1 MVQLDD
7 IGVDFTTITDFDLF
21 IRIFP
26 AYAKDDMSILFG
38 NIDLSDMEGY
48 MDKRDNRKFLYS
60 PQNDLQIDEHTYLT
74 IAQWIRKI
82 NILKRVNKQPG
93 NDKAKEYLIEKNR
106 RKQKRL
112 ARKKW
117 ESELEKLVIALVNQK
132 DFKYNYEEIMDLS
145 IYKFYQSFKQIQT
158 NINFENT
165 MRGVYAGT
173 LDTKKLTDKSCL
185 SWIPTK

>member
-1 MVQLDD
+1 MISPRLQILNYLYEFSRY
-7 IGVDFTTITDFDLF
+7 IPKRIYPFYLAILIYRDLE
-21 IRIFP
+21 
-26 AYAKDDMSILFG
+26 AYI
-38 NIDLSDMEGY
+38 
-48 MDKRDNRKFLYS
+48 DKRDNRKFLYS
-60 PQNDLQIDEHTYLT
+60 PKNDLQIDEHTYLT
-74 IAQWIRKI
+74 MAQWIRKI
-82 NILKRVNKQPG
+82 NILKRVSKQPG

-117 ESELEKLVIALVNQK
+117 ESELEKLVVALVNQG

-165 MRGVYAGT
+165 MRGVYAELWT
-173 LDTKKLTDKSCL
+173 PKS
-185 SWIPTK
+185 

>member
-7 IGVDFTTITDFDLF
+7 IGIDFTTITDFELF

-26 AYAKDDMSILFG
+26 LYTKEDISILFG
-38 NIDLSDMEGY
+38 DIDLSDLEAY
-48 MDKRDNRKFLYS
+48 IDKRDNRKFLYS
-60 PQNDLQIDEHTYLT
+60 PKNDLQIDEHTYLT
-74 IAQWIRKI
+74 MAQWIRKI
-82 NILKRVNKQPG
+82 NILKRVSKQPG

-117 ESELEKLVIALVNQK
+117 ESELEKLVVALVNQG

-185 SWIPTK
+185 SWIPS